1 MRLINRWFHNKN
13 EVYISLMV
21 IMIIIV
27 LSLELFVHN
36 PFFVQYITSGVKEI
50 AYPIS
55 ALNAVGYD
63 FDGKTVTAVTQ
74 DALLSYDGIN
84 RSVSRIQINCINEPT
99 DSDAISSL
107 SYSTVASPTTFTNL
121 PFSIITDDA
130 MLDLQTPVSVA
141 NIELSLTNKIND
153 SIICENIVLNPA
165 PRFHLT
171 IGRTALYIGIILL
184 ASIALSMCAEN
195 TLTKMGV
202 SLGSYSHWVFVG
214 VIALIDL
221 LYPIIV
227 TWDSGHYLWL
237 ADMFRTGEL
246 ANWDPIRN
254 AAYPFSLF
262 LTGSLLGQNQN
273 AYLIP
278 MVIAHCVFYM
288 LCCEIMLR
296 IFKLDGV
303 KRFWVSFTVFLLIAL
318 DPTVVGYYHTLLT
331 EYVASLVAVLSCL
344 VAFDFYSSEVGS
356 AKFYKTIVYF
366 CIFIP
371 IMWHVKQPY
380 IGVALFPFLI
390 ASALKVIMYRRKK
403 LTLLVIGAYVL
414 LALLTISSQAAWN
427 SILKNAGNRMDETR
441 QLSSMTGSSLRKQ
454 IRLIQQSPIEYL
466 IYLKNHYLAG
476 ANFYLVTSGMSD
488 NNIVT
493 ELSFVR
499 GFENDIIGHRIFN
512 LDLDTPNLF
521 HAPPYLNYT
530 TSLRFTGSISE
541 PINAY
546 FKSRTDFS
554 DFLFTAGYLLLPVFL
569 LLKSVQWLRNK
580 TALNGYQLILLG
592 TAFLNASAHSTFHWL
607 DRYYFYSYPLILVAV
622 GIEVCNFLQNYRH
635 HKASISGAM
644 NNIPNN
650 ELIMPG

>member
-1 MRLINRWFHNKN
+1 MRFINRWVHNKN

-21 IMIIIV
+21 ILIITV
-27 LSLELFVHN
+27 LSLGIFVHN
-36 PFFVQYITSGVKEI
+36 PFFVQYITSGVKEV

-55 ALNAVGYD
+55 AMNADGYD
-63 FDGKTVTAVTQ
+63 FDGKKVTAVTQ
-74 DALLSYDGIN
+74 GALLSYDGIN
-84 RSVSRIQINCINEPT
+84 RSVSRIQVNCINEPT

-171 IGRTALYIGIILL
+171 VGRAALYIGIILL
-184 ASIALSMCAEN
+184 ASIALSMCTEN
-195 TLTKMGV
+195 TLTKLGV
-202 SLGSYSHWVFVG
+202 SLGRYSHWVFVG
-214 VIALIDL
+214 VLALIDF

-262 LTGSLLGQNQN
+262 LTGSFFGQNQN

-278 MVIAHCVFYM
+278 MIVAHCVFYL
-288 LCCEIMLR
+288 LCCEILYR
-296 IFKLDGV
+296 VIKLEGV
-303 KRFWVSFTVFLLIAL
+303 RRLWVSFAVFLVIAL

-344 VAFDFYSSEVGS
+344 MAFDFYSSEVGS

-366 CIFIP
+366 CIFVP

-390 ASALKVIMYRRKK
+390 ASTLKVIMYRRKK

-441 QLSSMTGSSLRKQ
+441 RLSSMTDSSLRKQ
-454 IRLIQQSPIEYL
+454 ISLIQQSPIDYL

-476 ANFYLVTSGMSD
+476 ANLFLVTSGMSD

-499 GFENDIIGHRIFN
+499 GFENDSIGHRIFN
-512 LDLDTPNLF
+512 LDIDTSNLF
-521 HAPPYLNYT
+521 YAPPYTQYT
-530 TSLRFTGSISE
+530 TSLKFTGLTSE

-546 FKSRTDFS
+546 LKSRTDFS
-554 DFLFTAGYLLLPVFL
+554 DFFFTAGYLLLPGYL
-569 LLKSVQWLRNK
+569 LIKSVNWLRKK
-580 TALNGYQLILLG
+580 TPLNGFILILLG

-607 DRYYFYSYPLILVAV
+607 DRYYFYGYPLILVAV
-622 GIEVCNFLQNYRH
+622 GIEICNFLQNYRH

-644 NNIPNN
+644 NNFPNN
-650 ELIMPG
+650 KLMKPS